1 MNRPKHSI
9 PRDLGNVAR
18 GMVMGG
24 ADVIPGVSGG
34 TVALILGIY
43 ERLVTA
49 ISHFDV
55 KLLGLLKAKQWKQA
69 IDHSDLRFLVTLA
82 VGIGSG
88 VMALGVLMNR
98 LLTDPATRPLTLA
111 AFFGM
116 ILASAVLVGR
126 SIEVESKRSMGGL
139 LLLGLGG
146 VVFANGVTMLPTSAL
161 NPSYGYLFLCGMIA
175 ICAMILPGISGAYIL
190 LILGVYGYM
199 TGILEE
205 LAHGAITGHS
215 VTATIVFASGCAIGL
230 VAFSKVL
237 RWLLAHLH
245 AATMAVLCGFMIG
258 ALRKIWPFQTD
269 LTPEIEKLKEKQFK
283 NFLPMQF
290 DGLFFS
296 VLAIMFAAA
305 ALTFLLDWIGR
316 KTKASLA

>member
-1 MNRPKHSI
+1 MDQPKHSI

-18 GMVMGG
+18 GVLMGG

-34 TVALILGIY
+34 TVALMLGIY

-55 KLLGLLKAKQWKQA
+55 RLLGLLRAKQWKLA
-69 IDHSDLRFLVTLA
+69 IGHVDLRFLITLA
-82 VGIGSG
+82 MGIGSG
-88 VMALGVLMNR
+88 VMALGILMNR

-126 SIEVESKRSMGGL
+126 SIEVESERSIGGL

-146 VVFANGVTMLPTSAL
+146 VVFAFGVTMLPTSAL
-161 NPSYGYLFLCGMIA
+161 DPSYGYLFLCGMIA

-190 LILGVYGYM
+190 LILGVYGFM

-205 LAHGAITGHS
+205 LAHGAITSHS
-215 VTATIVFASGCAIGL
+215 ITATIVFASGCAIGL
-230 VAFSKVL
+230 LAFSKVL
-237 RWLLAHLH
+237 RWMLAHLH

-269 LTPEIEKLKEKQFK
+269 LTPDVEKLKEKDFE
-283 NFLPMQF
+283 NFLPTQL
-290 DGLFFS
+290 DGQFFS
-296 VLAIMFAAA
+296 VLAVALIAA
-305 ALTFLLDWIGR
+305 ALTFALDWIGR
-316 KTKASLA
+316 KTKAAHT